1 MFSVQRFRERVLQG
15 KRGKWPE
22 KLKRQMTLMMVL
34 HAVLA
39 GDAEQAGTERGM
51 EFSAAMKDDLGTMI
65 GKNRRGRL
73 TGQHES

>member
-1 MFSVQRFRERVLQG
+1 
-15 KRGKWPE
+15 
-22 KLKRQMTLMMVL
+22 MTPMKVL

-39 GDAEQAGTERGM
+39 GDAEQAGTERSM

-73 TGQHES
+73 TGQHEF